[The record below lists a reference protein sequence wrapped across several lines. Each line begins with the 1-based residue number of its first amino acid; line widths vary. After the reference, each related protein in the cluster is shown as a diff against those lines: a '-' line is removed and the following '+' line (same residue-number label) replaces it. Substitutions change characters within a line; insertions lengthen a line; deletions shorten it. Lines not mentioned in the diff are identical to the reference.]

1 MEKWKDGNSVGNLI
15 RVVVVGLLLC
25 LATEASAQTKTPRT
39 LMAGDTAKGIFV
51 GAWVKDAP
59 EGGEALHGKPVVLE
73 FWSTWCKPCIAA
85 FPHINELADEF
96 SDRIQFVSI
105 SQESRGTVAP
115 FLEKHDM
122 RTAVAVDTEQGTTHK
137 VFGVWAI
144 PRTFVLSRDG
154 VVLWTGHP
162 TKLSREMLENFLITS
177 PPAASP

>member
-1 MEKWKDGNSVGNLI
+1 MNI
-15 RVVVVGLLLC
+15 RLFISIILVVLTAG
-25 LATEASAQTKTPRT
+25 ASAQTKTPRT

-51 GAWVKDAP
+51 AAWVKDAP
-59 EGGEALHGKPVVLE
+59 EGGEALHGRPVVLE

-85 FPHINELADEF
+85 FPHINGLADEF

-162 TKLSREMLENFLITS
+162 TKLSKEMLRDFIKDR
-177 PPAASP
+177 

>member
-1 MEKWKDGNSVGNLI
+1 MRITSRIIILTLLI
-15 RVVVVGLLLC
+15 PLSAT
-25 LATEASAQTKTPRT
+25 LAQQPRT

-85 FPHINELADEF
+85 FPHINELADTF
-96 SDRIQFVSI
+96 SDRYQFVAI
-105 SQESRGTVAP
+105 SQETRRTVEP
-115 FLEKHDM
+115 FLEKHDL

-144 PRTFVLSRDG
+144 PRTFVLSPEG

-162 TKLSREMLENFLITS
+162 TKLTGEMLQGFL
-177 PPAASP
+177 PASDGVDNLDRAR

>member
-1 MEKWKDGNSVGNLI
+1 MKI
-15 RVVVVGLLLC
+15 RLFISILLVVLTAGV
-25 LATEASAQTKTPRT
+25 SAQTKTPRT

-85 FPHINELADEF
+85 FPHINELADAF
-96 SDRIQFVSI
+96 SDRYQFVAI
-105 SQESRGTVAP
+105 TQETRRTVEP
-115 FLEKHDM
+115 FLEKHDL

-144 PRTFVLSRDG
+144 PRTFVLSPEG

-162 TKLSREMLENFLITS
+162 TKLTLDKLAEFLH
-177 PPAASP
+177 